1 MRKSLSVLACLSLCL
16 LLLPCG
22 SARATGGIAGVWQ
35 TDYADVTCQML
46 LDAAAD
52 CSLCHTTIPD
62 LNPYGQDIA
71 DNGIAW
77 FAIEPLDSDGDGRT
91 NGEEIYS
98 DCTLPGD
105 VTSPNA
111 MTNWSLIKRLYSE

>member
-1 MRKSLSVLACLSLCL
+1 MSLCL

-22 SARATGGIAGVWQ
+22 SVRATTGIASVWQ
-35 TDYADVTCQML
+35 TDYAADTCSML
-46 LDAAAD
+46 LGAAAD
-52 CSLCHTTIPD
+52 CSLCHTNIPD

-71 DNGIAW
+71 DNGFGW
-77 FAIEPLDSDGDGRT
+77 FGIEPLDSDGDGRT
-91 NGEEIYS
+91 NGEEIRS

-111 MTNWSLIKRLYSE
+111 TTNWSLIKRLYSE